1 MGPDSK
7 VRLALNKAPTQSCQD
22 LEFKKACGLFISR
35 ARLAIVS
42 PRTSPRKPQR
52 QNKFGRSERKIQI
65 PKLCLGL
72 MAKTIGD
79 TQLRNLGL

>member
-7 VRLALNKAPTQSCQD
+7 VRLALNKAPTQSCPD
-22 LEFKKACGLFISR
+22 L

-42 PRTSPRKPQR
+42 LRTSPRKPQG
-52 QNKFGRSERKIQI
+52 QNKFCRPERKIQI

-79 TQLRNLGL
+79 PQLRNLGL